1 MADSSECTASKSLNY
16 EIRFIP
22 TKRGGQALLYNGRKY
37 HKKSTYADRNTFWQC
52 YSKTTCKGSI
62 TLSEENF
69 IVKSKYHNSDC
80 LANDAK
86 CIFEQ
91 ELSALKKKVCTNN
104 YPIQKQFDE
113 MVSELNDKGVNFL
126 HELPKFQN
134 IKTGLYKERYR
145 NLGVPKL
152 QFRSPQEV
160 IVPIKF
166 KHLLIA
172 DYNDVDMRILVFG
185 SPDTQQIIH
194 RFQHFFLDG
203 TFKSCPLPFKQLYS
217 IHGFDVEAK
226 KVVPIFFA
234 FLRNK
239 NERTY
244 EILFRMIK
252 NQIPSWK
259 PVKMTLDY
267 EQAAM
272 KGVQTVFPD
281 TIVKGC
287 YFHFCNTLFRKSKA
301 LDMKSRIQ
309 RRHVARCAGLARL
322 PLTFLK
328 NGYEY
333 VMKRSPTDEKSTIF
347 NKYYQNKWM
356 KDIGFVKKWCCEDEE
371 IRTTNPVEA
380 WHSRINK
387 YVGRKNPNLAQILEV
402 LEKETK
408 LRNFKPAMKI
418 NKNYQ
423 EIDEEIKKTIAEL
436 CNNEITVGHCVE
448 IIAPFSY

>member
-52 YSKTTCKGSI
+52 YSKTTCKDSI

-166 KHLLIA
+166 
-172 DYNDVDMRILVFG
+172 
-185 SPDTQQIIH
+185 
-194 RFQHFFLDG
+194 
-203 TFKSCPLPFKQLYS
+203 
-217 IHGFDVEAK
+217 
-226 KVVPIFFA
+226 
-234 FLRNK
+234 
-239 NERTY
+239 
-244 EILFRMIK
+244 
-252 NQIPSWK
+252 
-259 PVKMTLDY
+259 
-267 EQAAM
+267 
-272 KGVQTVFPD
+272 
-281 TIVKGC
+281 
-287 YFHFCNTLFRKSKA
+287 
-301 LDMKSRIQ
+301 
-309 RRHVARCAGLARL
+309 
-322 PLTFLK
+322 
-328 NGYEY
+328 
-333 VMKRSPTDEKSTIF
+333 
-347 NKYYQNKWM
+347 
-356 KDIGFVKKWCCEDEE
+356 
-371 IRTTNPVEA
+371 
-380 WHSRINK
+380 
-387 YVGRKNPNLAQILEV
+387 
-402 LEKETK
+402 
-408 LRNFKPAMKI
+408 
-418 NKNYQ
+418 
-423 EIDEEIKKTIAEL
+423 
-436 CNNEITVGHCVE
+436 
-448 IIAPFSY
+448 